1 VLTPLI
7 TKKSRNGGRLIY
19 LVSAALFVVIAAAY
33 LVQLWRLTAKLKAD
47 SSLWLRLGQPSLF
60 TLSGQRTFDRVLYRP
75 EQLEIDD
82 AALVREIYRT
92 KWLQLAGVLSFALV
106 AITFFVGRA
115 GAGA

>member
-1 VLTPLI
+1 M
-7 TKKSRNGGRLIY
+7 IY
-19 LVSAALFVVIAAAY
+19 LVSAALFVAIAAAY
-33 LVQLWRLTAKLKAD
+33 FVQLWRLTAKLKAD

>member
-1 VLTPLI
+1 M
-7 TKKSRNGGRLIY
+7 IY
-19 LVSAALFVVIAAAY
+19 LAAVALFVTIAAAY
-33 LVQLWRLTAKLKAD
+33 FVQLRRLTAKLKAD
-47 SSLWLRLGQPSLF
+47 SALWLRLGQPSLF
-60 TLSGQRTFDRVLYRP
+60 TLSGQKTFDRVLYRH
-75 EQLEIDD
+75 QQVGIDD